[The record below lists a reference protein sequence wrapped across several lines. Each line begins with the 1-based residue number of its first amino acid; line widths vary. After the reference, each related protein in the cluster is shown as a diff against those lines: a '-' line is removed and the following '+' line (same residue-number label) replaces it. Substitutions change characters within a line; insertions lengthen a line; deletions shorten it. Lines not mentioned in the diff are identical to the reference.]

1 MPKTFDNLYEK
12 NECTEDTAQLKH
24 EEIKANKKHNDQIN
38 EKIAF
43 YRQTKSEN
51 IWQEIYLKARM
62 VALKRNIPGGSLDK
76 ISTLKDDIER
86 LYIEIIET
94 GNLIINF

>member
-12 NECTEDTAQLKH
+12 NECSEDIAQLKH
-24 EEIKANKKHNDQIN
+24 EEIKRNEKHNDQIN

-51 IWQEIYLKARM
+51 IWQEIYLKARLFD
-62 VALKRNIPGGSLDK
+62 LKWKILGESFYK
-76 ISTLKDDIER
+76 ISIINEDIKKLYNGILIER
-86 LYIEIIET
+86 GYQI
-94 GNLIINF
+94 